1 MSFWTNFSSGVK
13 IFFVGE
19 IKQSSLAVRKIS
31 SAERTKVYG
40 VFVEFKSIIFDIRK
54 ALVLAMK
61 ARDLISVD
69 CGEPMKTMSGSMK
82 RLQKVWTL
90 DAIDGLTRKD

>member
-1 MSFWTNFSSGVK
+1 M
-13 IFFVGE
+13 
-19 IKQSSLAVRKIS
+19 S

-61 ARDLISVD
+61 ARDVISVD
-69 CGEPMKTMSGSMK
+69 
-82 RLQKVWTL
+82 
-90 DAIDGLTRKD
+90 

>member
-1 MSFWTNFSSGVK
+1 M
-13 IFFVGE
+13 
-19 IKQSSLAVRKIS
+19 S